1 MSTSLPSNQ
10 SQLQLPNVYSIKNS
24 EQAFSDAFL
33 KAAQILVQHL
43 KQILADIGSI
53 ADFTKEP
60 FSLDMLG
67 LFSKMSCH
75 YYSYVLLEIHHDRL
89 GSQFLIEY
97 LRETAITLAYLL
109 EEGDKYLYS
118 EYVAVSVRQ
127 ARYLLVAVEEQ
138 LSKHPDSPD
147 LLSLKVQMETVISNQ
162 QEHVAQSPLTADDA
176 TGRWGPQETNTTAK
190 RGAVVKLD
198 FLANPARQIALR
210 VIPASWLELQLFGF
224 SSRANGSWPQARPSI
239 NFTDLRDTAHLCL
252 HVAQIL
258 LVEAVNY
265 QDINL
270 PDIEGQQKSLNV
282 LYEWFH
288 NAHKYQQQCTAAT
301 QETGSSDIGKHG
313 LVI

>member
-10 SQLQLPNVYSIKNS
+10 SQLELPNIYSIENS

-60 FSLDMLG
+60 FTLDMLS

-75 YYSYVLLEIHHDRL
+75 YYSYVLLEIHRDRL

-118 EYVAVSVRQ
+118 DYVDASVRQ

-138 LSKHPDSPD
+138 LGRYPDHSD
-147 LLSLKVQMETVISNQ
+147 LLSLKAQMETVISNQ
-162 QEHVAQSPLTADDA
+162 KEHVIQSPLTADDA
-176 TGRWGPQETNTTAK
+176 KAGRWGPEDINTTAK
-190 RGAVVKLD
+190 RGTVVKLD

-210 VIPASWLELQLFGF
+210 VMPASWLELQLGGF
-224 SSRANGSWPQARPSI
+224 SSVNGSWSQARPGI
-239 NFTDLRDTAHLCL
+239 NFTDLRNAAHLCL

-258 LVEAVNY
+258 LVEVVNY

-270 PDIEGQQKSLNV
+270 PDMESQQKSLNA

-288 NAHKYQQQCTAAT
+288 NAHKYQQQCTAAI
-301 QETGSSDIGKHG
+301 QETGSSDIGKHQS
-313 LVI
+313 VI

>member
-1 MSTSLPSNQ
+1 VSRVKL
-10 SQLQLPNVYSIKNS
+10 V
-24 EQAFSDAFL
+24 
-33 KAAQILVQHL
+33 AQIR
-43 KQILADIGSI
+43 ADIGTI
-53 ADFTKEP
+53 EDFTREP

-75 YYSYVLLEIHHDRL
+75 YYSYVLLEIHRDRL

-97 LRETAITLAYLL
+97 LCETAITLAYLL

-138 LSKHPDSPD
+138 LSKYPDSPD

-162 QEHVAQSPLTADDA
+162 QEHIAQSPLTANDVEA
-176 TGRWGPQETNTTAK
+176 GRWGPQERNTTAK
-190 RGAVVKLD
+190 WGAVVKLD

-210 VIPASWLELQLFGF
+210 VMPASWLELQLSGF
-224 SSRANGSWPQARPSI
+224 SSRANSSWPQARPSI
-239 NFTDLRDTAHLCL
+239 NFTDLRDAAHLCL

-258 LVEAVNY
+258 LVEAAN

-270 PDIEGQQKSLNV
+270 PDIRTSTKEPECAV
-282 LYEWFH
+282 
-288 NAHKYQQQCTAAT
+288 
-301 QETGSSDIGKHG
+301 
-313 LVI
+313 